1 MQLYQAL
8 ITLDGWTF
16 LAQICNLMIQLVIF
30 KKLLLNPVKK
40 VIAERKAKADSQIAD
55 AEKLRTE
62 AEAMKAEYEQ
72 NLQNARTEANQ
83 IVAAAQKTAAARSE
97 ELLGEARAQAAA
109 LKQKAEADI
118 AQERK
123 KAVNEVKD
131 EIGGMAMEIASKVV
145 ETARMYGG
153 SLYDLAAEEGLDER
167 ILGELD
173 GVTAL
178 LNGDAEYLHLLSIPS
193 IPKKERC
200 ALLDEAFRG
209 QVHLYVLNFMKL
221 LCEKGALRE
230 LPGCARAYRLRYNEA
245 HGILE
250 ATAVSAV
257 PLTAEQTRRL
267 HEKLEKVTG
276 RHIDLKTKVEPAVLG
291 GIRLDIEGTELDG
304 TVRSRLAGLRSSIAA
319 ATL

>member
-1 MQLYQAL
+1 M
-8 ITLDGWTF
+8 T
-16 LAQICNLMIQLVIF
+16 
-30 KKLLLNPVKK
+30 
-40 VIAERKAKADSQIAD
+40 
-55 AEKLRTE
+55 
-62 AEAMKAEYEQ
+62 
-72 NLQNARTEANQ
+72 
-83 IVAAAQKTAAARSE
+83 
-97 ELLGEARAQAAA
+97 
-109 LKQKAEADI
+109 
-118 AQERK
+118 
-123 KAVNEVKD
+123 
-131 EIGGMAMEIASKVV
+131 

-230 LPGCARAYRLRYNEA
+230 LSGCARAYRLRHNEA

-250 ATAVSAV
+250 ATAVSRASHGRAR
-257 PLTAEQTRRL
+257 PGSCTKSL
-267 HEKLEKVTG
+267 KVTG
-276 RHIDLKTKVEPAVLG
+276 RHRPKNEGRACVLG
-291 GIRLDIEGTELDG
+291 GIRLDIVGTELDG
-304 TVRSRLAGLRSSIAA
+304 TVLQLPAGCAARSSN
-319 ATL
+319 TD

>member
-1 MQLYQAL
+1 M
-8 ITLDGWTF
+8 T
-16 LAQICNLMIQLVIF
+16 
-30 KKLLLNPVKK
+30 
-40 VIAERKAKADSQIAD
+40 
-55 AEKLRTE
+55 
-62 AEAMKAEYEQ
+62 
-72 NLQNARTEANQ
+72 
-83 IVAAAQKTAAARSE
+83 
-97 ELLGEARAQAAA
+97 
-109 LKQKAEADI
+109 
-118 AQERK
+118 
-123 KAVNEVKD
+123 
-131 EIGGMAMEIASKVV
+131 

-167 ILGELD
+167 ILGELE

-178 LNGDAEYLHLLSIPS
+178 LNGDAEYLHLLS

-209 QVHLYVLNFMKL
+209 QVHLYVLNFIKL

-257 PLTAEQTRRL
+257 PLTAEQTARL

-276 RHIDLKTKVEPAVLG
+276 KHIDLKTKVEPAVLG

-304 TVRSRLAGLRSSIAA
+304 TVRNRLAGLRSSIAA

>member
-1 MQLYQAL
+1 M
-8 ITLDGWTF
+8 T
-16 LAQICNLMIQLVIF
+16 
-30 KKLLLNPVKK
+30 
-40 VIAERKAKADSQIAD
+40 
-55 AEKLRTE
+55 
-62 AEAMKAEYEQ
+62 
-72 NLQNARTEANQ
+72 
-83 IVAAAQKTAAARSE
+83 
-97 ELLGEARAQAAA
+97 
-109 LKQKAEADI
+109 
-118 AQERK
+118 
-123 KAVNEVKD
+123 
-131 EIGGMAMEIASKVV
+131 

-257 PLTAEQTRRL
+257 PLTAEQTGRL
-267 HEKLEKVTG
+267 HEKLEKS
-276 RHIDLKTKVEPAVLG
+276 PA
-291 GIRLDIEGTELDG
+291 GTS
-304 TVRSRLAGLRSSIAA
+304 TSKRRSSLLCWAASGWTSKAPSWTAPSAA
-319 ATL
+319 ASPACAAASQQQRCKSYEALRPTQGPAALRAVRR

>member
-1 MQLYQAL
+1 M
-8 ITLDGWTF
+8 T
-16 LAQICNLMIQLVIF
+16 
-30 KKLLLNPVKK
+30 
-40 VIAERKAKADSQIAD
+40 
-55 AEKLRTE
+55 
-62 AEAMKAEYEQ
+62 
-72 NLQNARTEANQ
+72 
-83 IVAAAQKTAAARSE
+83 
-97 ELLGEARAQAAA
+97 
-109 LKQKAEADI
+109 
-118 AQERK
+118 
-123 KAVNEVKD
+123 
-131 EIGGMAMEIASKVV
+131 

-167 ILGELD
+167 ILGELE

-230 LPGCARAYRLRYNEA
+230 LPGCARAYRVRYNQA

-250 ATAVSAV
+250 ATATTAV
-257 PLTAEQTRRL
+257 AMTEQQAKSL
-267 HEKLEKVTG
+267 HEKLEKLTG
-276 RHIDLKTKVEPAVLG
+276 KTIDLKTKVDPAVLG

-304 TVRSRLAGLRSSIAA
+304 TVQNRLAALRRDIASV
-319 ATL
+319 TL

>member
-1 MQLYQAL
+1 M
-8 ITLDGWTF
+8 
-16 LAQICNLMIQLVIF
+16 
-30 KKLLLNPVKK
+30 
-40 VIAERKAKADSQIAD
+40 
-55 AEKLRTE
+55 TE
-62 AEAMKAEYEQ
+62 
-72 NLQNARTEANQ
+72 
-83 IVAAAQKTAAARSE
+83 I
-97 ELLGEARAQAAA
+97 
-109 LKQKAEADI
+109 
-118 AQERK
+118 
-123 KAVNEVKD
+123 
-131 EIGGMAMEIASKVV
+131 
-145 ETARMYGG
+145 ARMYGG
-153 SLYDLAAEEGLDER
+153 SLYDLAAEEGLETRVLD
-167 ILGELD
+167 ELD
-173 GVTAL
+173 EAAKL
-178 LNGDAEYLHLLSIPS
+178 IRDDPEYLRLLSTPS

-209 QVHLYVLNFMKL
+209 QVHLYVLNFLKI
-221 LCEKGALRE
+221 LCENGTLRE

>member
-1 MQLYQAL
+1 
-8 ITLDGWTF
+8 
-16 LAQICNLMIQLVIF
+16 
-30 KKLLLNPVKK
+30 
-40 VIAERKAKADSQIAD
+40 
-55 AEKLRTE
+55 
-62 AEAMKAEYEQ
+62 
-72 NLQNARTEANQ
+72 
-83 IVAAAQKTAAARSE
+83 
-97 ELLGEARAQAAA
+97 
-109 LKQKAEADI
+109 
-118 AQERK
+118 
-123 KAVNEVKD
+123 
-131 EIGGMAMEIASKVV
+131 
-145 ETARMYGG
+145 MYGG

-267 HEKLEKVTG
+267 HEKS
-276 RHIDLKTKVEPAVLG
+276 PA
-291 GIRLDIEGTELDG
+291 GTS
-304 TVRSRLAGLRSSIAA
+304 TSKRRSSLLCWAASGWTSKAPSWTAPSAA
-319 ATL
+319 ASPACAAASQQQHCNEYEALG

>member
-1 MQLYQAL
+1 M
-8 ITLDGWTF
+8 T
-16 LAQICNLMIQLVIF
+16 
-30 KKLLLNPVKK
+30 
-40 VIAERKAKADSQIAD
+40 
-55 AEKLRTE
+55 
-62 AEAMKAEYEQ
+62 
-72 NLQNARTEANQ
+72 
-83 IVAAAQKTAAARSE
+83 
-97 ELLGEARAQAAA
+97 
-109 LKQKAEADI
+109 
-118 AQERK
+118 
-123 KAVNEVKD
+123 
-131 EIGGMAMEIASKVV
+131 

-257 PLTAEQTRRL
+257 SDAAEHQVRTSHIFAGRFKADEQIPDDAGQL
-267 HEKLEKVTG
+267 TG
-276 RHIDLKTKVEPAVLG
+276 RT
-291 GIRLDIEGTELDG
+291 
-304 TVRSRLAGLRSSIAA
+304 
-319 ATL
+319 